1 MYTNRL
7 PVLTK
12 EQLNRVHS
20 LSLQVLRE
28 KGVMFY
34 SERALIYFKK
44 HEHSGVHIDG
54 QCVKFSPSF
63 VEKCIAQSPSG
74 FLWQARNNDHSIYV
88 GEGQEAKV
96 HVMQNHG
103 PVSVQERNGTLRN
116 GTMQD
121 VINFYKLGQ
130 TSKVS
135 TIVGQVSVD
144 PSELTGTDKQM
155 RITHQLLKHTDKPL
169 LSFPGTSY
177 NDNIKVLDMIELILG
192 KDYLQ
197 NHYCITSSVCSLSP
211 LQFAEESA
219 DCIIAYAERNQPV
232 LLLCCTMLGVSTPM
246 SPIEAAIAQNVEIL
260 SGLLLAQIVR
270 AGVPV
275 IYGTGACTSYMRT
288 GHFITTSPDVKL
300 VDIINMQLCQEIYHL
315 PIRMM
320 SGNADSK
327 LPDIQAG
334 YETMQHY
341 VQLFMSGT
349 HMVNECLGILDGMM
363 SVSYEKYVID
373 EEIIE
378 RVHMMMAKPSTDE
391 IDFDISS
398 LLQLPHGEPFLME
411 EKTLSSCPTQWVPT
425 VSNWTSYDQWVLDG
439 KPNILDRAAKVCA
452 ERLESASDDLLGKDV
467 NNSLEAFID
476 KNL

>member
-1 MYTNRL
+1 MFNNAFQ
-7 PVLTK
+7 VLTK

-28 KGVMFY
+28 KGLMFY
-34 SERALIYFKK
+34 SERALDYFKK
-44 HEHSGVHIDG
+44 HEGAGVYVDG
-54 QCVKFSPSF
+54 QCVKFDPAF
-63 VEKCIAQSPSG
+63 VEKCIAQAPSG
-74 FLWQARNNDHSIYV
+74 FLWQARNNENTIYV
-88 GEGQEAKV
+88 GEGQAPKV

-103 PVSVQERNGTLRN
+103 PVAVQERNGVLRN

-144 PSELTGTDKQM
+144 PAEMTGADKQM
-155 RITHQLLKHTDKPL
+155 RITHELLKHTDKPL
-169 LSFPGTSY
+169 LSFPGTCY
-177 NDNIKVLDMIELILG
+177 ADNMKVLDMLEVVLG

-197 NHYCITSSVCSLSP
+197 SHYCITASVCSLSP

-246 SPIEAAIAQNVEIL
+246 PPIEAAIAQNVEIL
-260 SGLLLAQIVR
+260 GGLMLSQIVR
-270 AGVPV
+270 PGVPA

-300 VDIINMQLCQEIYHL
+300 VDRINMQLCQELYHV
-315 PIRMM
+315 PVRMM

-373 EEIIE
+373 EELIE
-378 RVHMMMAKPSTDE
+378 RVHMMMTKPSTDD

-398 LLQLPHGEPFLME
+398 LLNVPHGEPFLME
-411 EKTLSSCPTQWVPT
+411 EKTLTACPSQWVPA
-425 VSNWTSYDQWVLDG
+425 VSNWSSYDQWVMEG
-439 KPNILDRAAKVCA
+439 KPDILDRAAKVCE
-452 ERLESASDDLLGKDV
+452 ERIASAPCDLLGEDL
-467 NNSLEAFID
+467 NNALRTFIE
-476 KNL
+476 KN